1 MIAHLCAL
9 ACVVMAFA
17 VCPVMPTSALV
28 PSPDI
33 VAVYGHPT
41 VDGKISAGEY
51 TTSYTM
57 DASTASAWV
66 GEVGTSSVTW
76 YFAWDEEGLYY
87 AGTINDTTPSYR
99 DANSHWVG
107 IDCLEISINPGNVL
121 PGDGHAEGLFF
132 SFGAT
137 RDGRVIA
144 YRHNYGDGL
153 VTDQIIGKASGHK
166 AGTDG
171 YTIEVMIPWSLMRLD
186 ADCTAPGGNGVHLDS
201 TGFAPECGTV
211 FSVLPCAIDADTEG
225 QILAAYK
232 FNDTDFP
239 VRDFL
244 KITLVAD
251 PEETAT
257 AGETDAGETDTEP
270 GTAEDTEE
278 PVTDGETATAP
289 TDTASQGGES
299 SVDSAVD
306 SSVESTVASTDEDA
320 GKESGGCAS
329 AGLTMWPFLAVP
341 AAMLFGR
348 RRRDEGEKGNM

>member
-1 MIAHLCAL
+1 MKMRKMISCLCIL
-9 ACVVMAFA
+9 ACVVMALA
-17 VCPVMPTSALV
+17 LCPAMPAYALV

-41 VDGKISAGEY
+41 VDGEIAAGEY
-51 TTSYTM
+51 ATSYTM

-76 YFAWDEEGLYY
+76 YFAWDEQGLYY

-99 DANSHWVG
+99 DENGHWVG

-153 VTDQIIGKASGHK
+153 VTDQITGKASGHK

-171 YTIEVMIPWSLMRLD
+171 YTIKIMIPWSLMRLD
-186 ADCTAPGGNGVHLDS
+186 ADCTAPGGDGVHLDS
-201 TGFAPECGTV
+201 TGFTPAIGTV

-257 AGETDAGETDTEP
+257 AGETDTEP

-289 TDTASQGGES
+289 ADTTSQGGEN
-299 SVDSAVD
+299 
-306 SSVESTVASTDEDA
+306 TDEGTSTGA
-320 GKESGGCAS
+320 GTGEGTGKESGGCAS
-329 AGLTMWPFLAVP
+329 AGLAVWPFLVVPVAV
-341 AAMLFGR
+341 LLRGR
-348 RRRDEGEKGNM
+348 RRDAGENEKA

>member
-1 MIAHLCAL
+1 MKMKKMLAHLCAL

-17 VCPVMPTSALV
+17 VCPAMPTSALV

-41 VDGKISAGEY
+41 VDGEIAAGEY
-51 TTSYTM
+51 TTNYTM

-107 IDCLEISINPGNVL
+107 IDCLEISINPGDVL

-137 RDGRVIA
+137 RDGQVIA

-153 VTDQIIGKASGHK
+153 VTDQITGKASGHK

-201 TGFAPECGTV
+201 TGFTPANGTV

-257 AGETDAGETDTEP
+257 AGETDTEP

-289 TDTASQGGES
+289 TDTSSQGGENTGEGTS
-299 SVDSAVD
+299 TSAD
-306 SSVESTVASTDEDA
+306 TGEGAD
-320 GKESGGCAS
+320 KESGGCAS
-329 AGLTMWPFLAVP
+329 AGLTMWPFLVVP
-341 AAMLFGR
+341 AAGFLVR
-348 RRRDEGEKGNM
+348 QKRKVGENEKV

>member
-17 VCPVMPTSALV
+17 LCPAMPTSALV

-257 AGETDAGETDTEP
+257 AGVTETETETETEPDTEAETEAP
-270 GTAEDTEE
+270 DTEGATGTA
-278 PVTDGETATAP
+278 PA
-289 TDTASQGGES
+289 DTASQGGENTGEETS
-299 SVDSAVD
+299 TSAD
-306 SSVESTVASTDEDA
+306 TGEGA
-320 GKESGGCAS
+320 GKGSGGCAS
-329 AGLTMWPFLAVP
+329 AGLTMWPFLVVP
-341 AAMLFGR
+341 AAGFLVR
-348 RRRDEGEKGNM
+348 QKRKEK